1 MIRRLLKCVREYKR
15 DTILT
20 PLTIM
25 VEAIIECIIPILM
38 AMIVD
43 KGIKNSDLRFTL
55 IIGGAMVLLTG
66 VSLFFGILAG
76 KFSAQAASGFDY
88 PPYN

>member
-66 VSLFFGILAG
+66 VSLFFWN
-76 KFSAQAASGFDY
+76 SGRKIFCTGSIRIC
-88 PPYN
+88 

>member
-43 KGIKNSDLRFTL
+43 KGIKIQIYAL
-55 IIGGAMVLLTG
+55 
-66 VSLFFGILAG
+66 
-76 KFSAQAASGFDY
+76 
-88 PPYN
+88 P